1 MIERRAAWI
10 ELVVVFVATA
20 AAAAIGAVG
29 SVAAGPFYA
38 ELQKPAW
45 APPAGVFGP
54 VWTVLYALMA
64 LAAWLVWRE
73 AGRRAVPAIVLYG
86 VQLVLNALWPWIFF
100 SWNKGVLSLVEILVL
115 WAAIAATVYL
125 FDRIKSVAALLLLPY
140 LAWVTFAAAL
150 TGKLL
155 RLNADFR

>member
-1 MIERRAAWI
+1 MTERRAAWI
-10 ELVVVFVATA
+10 EMIVVFVATA

-38 ELQKPAW
+38 ALQKPGW
-45 APPAGVFGP
+45 APPAVVFGP

-73 AGRRAVPAIVLYG
+73 GGRRAVPAISLYG

-115 WAAIAATVYL
+115 WVAIAGTIYL
-125 FDRIKSVAALLLLPY
+125 FDRIKSAAALLPCP
-140 LAWVTFAAAL
+140 TSR
-150 TGKLL
+150 G
-155 RLNADFR
+155 